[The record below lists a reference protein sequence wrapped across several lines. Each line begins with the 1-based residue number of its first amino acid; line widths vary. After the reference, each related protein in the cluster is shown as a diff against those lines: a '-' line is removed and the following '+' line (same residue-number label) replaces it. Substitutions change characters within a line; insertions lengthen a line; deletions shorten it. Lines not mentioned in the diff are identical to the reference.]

1 MGLLTRIFGNG
12 VRIKV
17 LEFFLENPDV
27 LIYLTNIAQIL
38 DVSHTSVSRVISP
51 LIGLGIIEE
60 TRLGGR
66 IRVFKLNKK
75 NSKAQILLNFYNSL
89 KKESD
94 TGVAKPGQRRE
105 TQDLIYYEP
114 SRPVG
119 VPGFESRPPH
129 L

>member
-1 MGLLTRIFGNG
+1 MGHLTRIFGNG
-12 VRIKV
+12 VRVKV

-38 DVSHTSVSRVISP
+38 SVSHTSVSRVISP
-51 LIGLGIIEE
+51 LLGQGIIEE

-89 KKESD
+89 KKED
-94 TGVAKPGQRRE
+94 TQR
-105 TQDLIYYEP
+105 
-114 SRPVG
+114 G
-119 VPGFESRPPH
+119 
-129 L
+129 